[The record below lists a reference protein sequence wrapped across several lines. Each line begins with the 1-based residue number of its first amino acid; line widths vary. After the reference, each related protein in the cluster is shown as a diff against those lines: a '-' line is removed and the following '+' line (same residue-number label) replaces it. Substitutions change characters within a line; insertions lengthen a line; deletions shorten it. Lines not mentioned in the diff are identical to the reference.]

1 MQNLFVEKMMEFP
14 LKFIEKIHKYEIT
27 VKSNQTELGI
37 LINKLNSDYN
47 PKISK
52 KSKREK

>member
-1 MQNLFVEKMMEFP
+1 MEFP